1 MGKEHPRRLG
11 RKVVLEALYAYE
23 ISGEDRAKVL
33 NDAIHRKSY
42 DDKTKLF
49 IVELFDAAM
58 DHKEWCETEIKTR
71 LNNWEFDRVAI
82 LDRLLLVEAMSEI
95 YFIEDV
101 PPKVSISEAIE
112 IARQYSTEESPGFVN
127 GVLDN
132 VYKSMAKKAKEKIH
146 DTKFD

>member
-33 NDAIHRKSY
+33 NDAINRKSY

-58 DHKEWCETEIKTR
+58 DHK
-71 LNNWEFDRVAI
+71 
-82 LDRLLLVEAMSEI
+82 
-95 YFIEDV
+95 
-101 PPKVSISEAIE
+101 
-112 IARQYSTEESPGFVN
+112 N
-127 GVLDN
+127 GV
-132 VYKSMAKKAKEKIH
+132 KQK
-146 DTKFD
+146 